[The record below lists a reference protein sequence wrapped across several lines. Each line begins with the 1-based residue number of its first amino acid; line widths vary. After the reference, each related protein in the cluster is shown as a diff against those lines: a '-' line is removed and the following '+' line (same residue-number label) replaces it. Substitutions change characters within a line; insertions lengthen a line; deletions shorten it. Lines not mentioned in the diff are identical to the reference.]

1 MRKGIPLLRGG
12 GGEAAGV
19 CLFWAFPIKKSKKMV
34 LSIEILTLFLYN
46 TFVVRKKMF
55 ILEYKVSLWYAKKA
69 RGGDN
74 AKK

>member
-1 MRKGIPLLRGG
+1 
-12 GGEAAGV
+12 
-19 CLFWAFPIKKSKKMV
+19 MV